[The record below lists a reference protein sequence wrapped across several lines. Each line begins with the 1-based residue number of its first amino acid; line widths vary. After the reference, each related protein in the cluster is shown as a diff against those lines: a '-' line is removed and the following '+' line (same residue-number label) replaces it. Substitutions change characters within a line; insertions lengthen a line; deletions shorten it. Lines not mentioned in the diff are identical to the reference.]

1 MDELK
6 SALEIALEK
15 SNRLGKLSAEEQQQ
29 FLEEKH
35 RQIGTAMV
43 VRYLDDSKR
52 QSLTTQLTA
61 YSAEEQEAIKKAVL
75 NEITAALDLTN
86 PLKLDEIC
94 QGIASLEPG
103 LQPVLERITQL
114 RAEYEQARREAVQE
128 LENKGRE
135 VLHRLRIAG
144 TAIGDINVE
153 ASAEWPEKEQSLTAT
168 FHPRFDNLKQ
178 ELQEKGRPSGLLPS
192 SRNEQR

>member
-15 SNRLGKLSAEEQQQ
+15 SSRLGKLSAEEERQL
-29 FLEEKH
+29 LEEKH
-35 RQIGTAMV
+35 SQIGTAMV
-43 VRYLDDSKR
+43 VRYLDDPKR
-52 QSLTTQLTA
+52 QSLTSQLKA
-61 YSAEEQEAIKKAVL
+61 YSAEEQEAIKKAAVSEL
-75 NEITAALDLTN
+75 TATLDLTN
-86 PLKLDEIC
+86 PTKLDELC
-94 QGIASLEPG
+94 QGIASLEPD

-114 RAEYEQARREAVQE
+114 RAEYEQARSAAMQE

-135 VLHRLRIAG
+135 VLHRLRISG

-168 FHPRFDNLKQ
+168 FYPRLDNLKQ
-178 ELQEKGRPSGLLPS
+178 ELQEKRKTS
-192 SRNEQR
+192 